1 MNFVSIIIP
10 TFNRKTLLRRALHSV
25 YQQSY
30 STFEIIVIDD
40 GSTDQT
46 KEMINNDFPLVHY
59 FYKSNQGVSAA
70 RNLGLEHAKGEWLAF
85 LDSDDEWL
93 PQKIENQ
100 INLLKSKS
108 EYKICHTNEQWVRH
122 GVKVN
127 QMKKH
132 KKSGGWIFPQCLPL
146 CAMSPSSIL
155 IHESVLDD
163 IGHFNTGLP
172 CCEDYDMWLRITAK
186 YPVLFIEEPQ
196 IIKFGGHDDQLS
208 KKYWGMDRFRIQA
221 LQNILSNNVLNEANR
236 QKTIAELLKKCRII
250 QQGAEKRGKNEDV
263 KFYQEIIDQYTVL

>member
-10 TFNRKTLLRRALHSV
+10 TFNRKTLLRRALQSV

-30 STFEIIVIDD
+30 SSFEVIVVDD

-46 KEMINNDFPLVHY
+46 KEMIISDFPLVRY

-70 RNLGLEHAKGEWLAF
+70 RNLGLDHAKGEWLAF

-93 PQKIENQ
+93 PKKLENQ
-100 INLLKSKS
+100 INLLKSRS

-132 KKSGGWIFPQCLPL
+132 KKTGGWIFPQCLPL
-146 CAMSPSSIL
+146 CAMSPSSIM
-155 IHESVLDD
+155 IQKSVFAD
-163 IGHFNTGLP
+163 IGHFDTRLS
-172 CCEDYDMWLRITAK
+172 CCEDYDMWLRVTAK

-196 IIKFGGHDDQLS
+196 IIKYGGHDDQLS
-208 KKYWGMDRFRIQA
+208 KKYWGMDRFRVQA
-221 LQNILSNNVLNEANR
+221 LQNILSNDDLNEENR
-236 QKTIAELLKKCRII
+236 QKAIAELLKKCRII
-250 QQGAEKRGKNEDV
+250 QQGAEKRGKVDDV
-263 KFYQEIIDQYTVL
+263 QFYQKIIDQYTVL